1 VLTLERQHQ
10 RVIVKRIIGCRLVTP
25 QRSRSSL
32 GLPGCLSVGAEPRRS
47 ASSPSKII
55 SGNSSGVMEHE
66 GKT

>member
-1 VLTLERQHQ
+1 
-10 RVIVKRIIGCRLVTP
+10 LVTP

-32 GLPGCLSVGAEPRRS
+32 GLPGYLSVGAEPRRS